1 MWLPDLCRTGP
12 ASIIR
17 PKINTQQKEEHLMR
31 RVLAFA
37 VITFILGTAPFLTNT
52 TKADEYAQGKKL
64 YSDKCQICHGVNGK
78 GDGPAAS
85 ALSPKPA
92 NFTDSKF
99 WQGDVDK
106 KITDTIENG
115 HGMMPAFDLKP
126 AQIKDIIDY
135 LAHAFK
141 PKS

>member
-1 MWLPDLCRTGP
+1 MRKILTF
-12 ASIIR
+12 AIIGM
-17 PKINTQQKEEHLMR
+17 L
-31 RVLAFA
+31 LG
-37 VITFILGTAPFLTNT
+37 ITLFLTRT
-52 TKADEYAQGKKL
+52 AAADEYAHGKKL

-92 NFTDSKF
+92 NFTDPKF

-106 KITDTIENG
+106 KITNTIENG

-126 AQIKDIIDY
+126 ADIKDVIDY
-135 LAHAFK
+135 ISHTFK
-141 PKS
+141 PKQ

>member
-1 MWLPDLCRTGP
+1 
-12 ASIIR
+12 
-17 PKINTQQKEEHLMR
+17 MR
-31 RVLAFA
+31 RIHGYVLAGLLFA
-37 VITFILGTAPFLTNT
+37 APFLSAQYGA
-52 TKADEYAQGKKL
+52 ADEYAQGKKL

-92 NFTDSKF
+92 NFTDPKF
-99 WQGDVDK
+99 WIGDVDK
-106 KITDTIENG
+106 KITDTVEKG

-126 AQIKDIIDY
+126 AEIKDIIDY